1 MSVVGFKKATKVA
14 SKARIGLCGPSGSGK
29 TYTSLEIAQYLA
41 PNGNYL
47 VIDTERGSA
56 SKYASDFPFEYY
68 VEEPATFAP
77 RSLIPIL
84 DRAQAGGI
92 DVCIIDSL
100 SHYWNGTDG
109 MLDQV
114 AKIAKRKNLQSEFP
128 AWKDATP
135 DEKAMWDA
143 ILAAPFHVIATMR
156 VKTEYVMEEVVGRD
170 GRTRSVPKKV
180 GMAPIQRAGLEYEF
194 DVFVE
199 LDADQNFVVTKTRC
213 KTLNEYVTRHAGR
226 EFALK
231 YRAWLEGGAPEQEAQ
246 RRVHAQQP
254 EPEPEH
260 EPEPKPES
268 IELAE
273 KRRLF
278 NELIALHGSV
288 EAARATVE
296 ALKQSCVDGDINRA
310 IREHLALARDE
321 YSEGPAA
328 KQNRKAAWVKSAP
341 VEDDDALAVE
351 L

>member
-14 SKARIGLCGPSGSGK
+14 SKARIALCGPPGSGK

-68 VEEPATFAP
+68 VEEPSTFAP

-84 DRAQAGGI
+84 DRARESGI

-100 SHYWNGTDG
+100 SHYWMGTDG

-114 AKIAKRKNLQSEFP
+114 SKIARRKNLQSEFP
-128 AWKDATP
+128 AWKDVNP

-143 ILAAPFHVIATMR
+143 FLGAPFHIIATLR
-156 VKTEYVMEEVVGRD
+156 TKTEYVMEEVVGRD
-170 GRTRSVPKKV
+170 GRTRMVPRKV
-180 GMAPIQRAGLEYEF
+180 GLAPMQRAGLEYEF
-194 DVFVE
+194 DIVADLDVE
-199 LDADQNFVVTKTRC
+199 QNFVVTKSRC
-213 KTLNEYVTRHAGR
+213 KALNEYVTRHAGR

-246 RRVHAQQP
+246 RRVHPQ
-254 EPEPEH
+254 PEPEH
-260 EPEPKPES
+260 EHEPKPKPES

-288 EAARATVE
+288 EAARATVD
-296 ALKQSCVDGDINRA
+296 ALKQSCVDVDINRA

-321 YSEGPAA
+321 YSGEMA